1 MSGNVDPALL
11 GPLGGPAPAAGGPAS
26 ADRARTAPLRGPSFD
41 VVLASRASG
50 VQFSGHALQR
60 AERRGIDLGP
70 QTLARLE
77 QGVERAA
84 GKGARDSVVLVD
96 GTAFVVS
103 VRNKTVIT
111 AVDPGHM
118 RDHVFTNIDSAVI
131 A

>member
-1 MSGNVDPALL
+1 VSHLPVDPALL
-11 GPLGGPAPAAGGPAS
+11 SPAAPTTAPVRSSAPSASPLAGPGFGAVL
-26 ADRARTAPLRGPSFD
+26 ARRTA
-41 VVLASRASG
+41 G

-60 AERRGIDLGP
+60 IERRGIDIGP
-70 QTLARLE
+70 QTLVRLQEGIARA
-77 QGVERAA
+77 QS
-84 GKGARDSVVLVD
+84 KGARESVVLVD

-111 AVDPGHM
+111 AVDPAHM